1 MNFVNE
7 FNDFIELTLKCG
19 DIKLICFIVI
29 MYFIISTL
37 VLITHFCLY
46 KVFDIKL
53 LEIDEDKSYVW
64 VLWILGGITSYLILY
79 FLNVVAPSI
88 QSIIIVCITWNVL
101 VKNTFDSLRNQTT
114 ITKDI
119 QMIDQSFEFPII
131 DEDNILDEQ

>member
-114 ITKDI
+114 KTKDI